1 MKFQTATLS
10 RNGGRKDNEDYI
22 IYKEEEGY
30 ACWVV
35 ADGLGGHPGGALAS
49 RIVAEEIAK
58 RFFLTKRIDVASIR
72 LYMKTAHGVLLQQQ
86 EEEGSVQSYKTTVV
100 ALFTDGKNM
109 RWGHAGDSRIYRIH
123 RGSVVY
129 QSRDHSVPQLMVDAG
144 ELKPGEI
151 RFHEDRN
158 RLLRVFGMRGDLQP
172 EVDKELTPAL
182 KGDAYLLCTDGFWEY
197 VTETEMEIDFAKA
210 ASPEEWL
217 AYMEE
222 RLLQR
227 AQARDR
233 RGFDNYSAIGIFC

>member
-1 MKFQTATLS
+1 MAFQTATLT

-22 IYKEEEGY
+22 VYKEENGY

-49 RIVAEEIAK
+49 QVVAEEIVK
-58 RFFLTKRIDVASIR
+58 SFFQTKRIDVASIR
-72 LYMKTAHGVLLQQQ
+72 LYMNTAHEVLVKQQ
-86 EEEGSVQSYKTTVV
+86 EKEGTVLSYKTTVV
-100 ALFTDGKNM
+100 ALFAEGKNM
-109 RWGHAGDSRIYRIH
+109 RWGHVGDSRIYRIH
-123 RGSVVY
+123 RGLVAY

-158 RLLRVFGMRGDLQP
+158 RLLRVFGMRGDLNP
-172 EVDKELTPAL
+172 EVDKELTPVL
-182 KGDAYLLCTDGFWEY
+182 KGDAYLLCTDGFWEH
-197 VTETEMEIDFAKA
+197 VTETEMEIDFSKA

-217 AYMEE
+217 NYMEE

-227 AQARDR
+227 ARTR
-233 RGFDNYSAIGIFC
+233 VKGGFDNYSAISIFC